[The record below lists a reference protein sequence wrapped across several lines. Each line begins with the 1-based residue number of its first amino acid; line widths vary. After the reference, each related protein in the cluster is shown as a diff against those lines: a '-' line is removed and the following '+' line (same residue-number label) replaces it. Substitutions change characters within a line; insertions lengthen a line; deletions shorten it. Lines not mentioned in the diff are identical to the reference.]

1 MANTYNII
9 TQQLPMFS
17 VVVLLGIL
25 IAWFLWWKGTLHKEI
40 VEPDIKNV
48 NRRID
53 FLETR
58 TEKLEDLYDRIQENI
73 EHKIDKMSE
82 QIVTL
87 TEKVAQLSG
96 KLEAIKK

>member
-40 VEPDIKNV
+40 VEPDIENV
-48 NRRID
+48 NKRID

-58 TEKLEDLYDRIQENI
+58 TEKLEDLYDRIQDNI

-82 QIVTL
+82 QIVAL